1 MRSVCMFYIVDHMQ
15 TPAVGDLELAVL
27 LTVARL
33 GDDAYGASIRRALS
47 ERTGRDHSIGAVYT
61 TLVRIEKKGLVTS
74 YVSEPTPVRGGR
86 AKRCFHVTS
95 LGART
100 LRHARD
106 VKAALWQG
114 IPV

>member
-1 MRSVCMFYIVDHMQ
+1 MFYIIDYMEL
-15 TPAVGDLELAVL
+15 PSVGDLELAVL
-27 LTVARL
+27 LTIARL
-33 GDDAYGASIRRALS
+33 GDGAYGAAIRRALS

-61 TLVRIEKKGLVTS
+61 TLLRIEQKGLVTS
-74 YVSEPTPVRGGR
+74 AMSESTPVRGGR
-86 AKRCFHVTS
+86 AKRCFQVTS

-106 VKAALWQG
+106 VNTALWKG